1 MAKYGK
7 KNHISLNVT
16 DVSTILLGQPKVG
29 KTTIFKEIAEKE
41 VGEQYMFFEFYHENG
56 SRYIENIIAE
66 DIPDWEHF
74 EEVVSDIEENPGDY
88 DLKVVYWD
96 TLDGAIT
103 IAEQES
109 LRLWNKECR
118 TKGQADKCTDSIN
131 AAWGGFQHGQDKA
144 MELLDDMKF
153 RLEAVGIKVQLIGHI
168 KTTNIID
175 PVTNETYTQLT
186 SDVTQKYFNHF
197 KKMYDLIAVAYID
210 RDVVAEKTG
219 RKNVVTHKDE
229 TRNVVKSET
238 RKIKFRDPMFAIDS
252 GGRLREI
259 VDEIDFG
266 ADEFIEAVKN
276 ALTTAVEKA
285 GVDLKDR
292 AKEDKAND
300 KAKAKEIADNIAS
313 NKVKKELETVISSIV
328 DKCKEDKTLAK
339 SVVAKC
345 KELGFANPKEIDD
358 CEIAKEI
365 LAMCE

>member
-1 MAKYGK
+1 MGKFGK

-74 EEVVSDIEENPGDY
+74 EEVVSDIEENPEDY
-88 DLKVVYWD
+88 NLKVVFWD

-103 IAEQES
+103 ISEQES

-118 TKGQADKCTDSIN
+118 AQNHPEKCTDSIN

-175 PVTNETYTQLT
+175 PVTNESYTQLT

-313 NKVKKELETVISSIV
+313 NKAKKELETVISSIIDACKA
-328 DKCKEDKTLAK
+328 DKDLAK
-339 SVVAKC
+339 NVVKEC
-345 KELGFANPKEIDD
+345 KELGYSNPKEVD
-358 CEIAKEI
+358 ELKVAKKL